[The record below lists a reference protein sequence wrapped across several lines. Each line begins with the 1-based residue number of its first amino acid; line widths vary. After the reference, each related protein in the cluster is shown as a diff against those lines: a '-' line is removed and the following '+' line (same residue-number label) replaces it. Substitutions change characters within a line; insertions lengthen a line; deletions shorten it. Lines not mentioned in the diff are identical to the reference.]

1 LIQETIMFQITP
13 MCGEDLVDVMAIE
26 RVSHLEPWSEAAF
39 LAELELSHSR
49 VLVAR
54 MAGTSSQEQG
64 LLPEKGTLAGYIC
77 FWNVAGEAQ
86 ILNLSVHPRYRMRGI
101 GRALLVRALKLAWE
115 EGARKAVLEVRQGNP
130 AARRLYESVGFEQW
144 GERPGYYGVVKEAA
158 ILMGLELGS
167 PIV

>member
-1 LIQETIMFQITP
+1 MFQITP

-39 LAELELSHSR
+39 LAELDLPHSR

-54 MAGTSSQEQG
+54 MAGPSSQMHG
-64 LLPEKGTLAGYIC
+64 LLPEIGTLAGYVC

-86 ILNLSVHPRYRMRGI
+86 ILNLAVHPRYRRRGV
-101 GRALLVRALKLAWE
+101 GRALLVHALKLAGE
-115 EGARKAVLEVRQGNP
+115 EGARQAVLEVRRGNS
-130 AARRLYESVGFEQW
+130 AARRLYESVGFKQW

-158 ILMGLELGS
+158 ILMGLQLEA
-167 PIV
+167 PTV